1 MTHTS
6 IRMSRSS
13 PTISFRYTTLGL
25 CFMPQNHARSPL
37 SAWVFL
43 ISSALA
49 VAGTVWSQ
57 LGATAATTLSGGQSR
72 GALYTGFVLA
82 VLALSAG
89 VAIPLTPRIASRFG
103 TRTTF
108 VVAELMAA
116 AVWAVAG
123 VVVLIVDDPLV
134 PLLIGMLFAGTF
146 GGVAVV
152 LTPGLTHA
160 YLGGTSLA
168 HAYSVRSVATG
179 FGAAVGAL
187 SAAAVISATEPGW
200 GLIGN
205 AVLSVPLGLLVLCR
219 PPGAGFPEVKQ
230 DGRGWRALWRDLARN
245 RSLRRAAGL
254 SAAVVIFVVP
264 MISMIVPIAQ
274 SLRQSPLIPG
284 AGIVLAGVA
293 LGRLATPT
301 IVTRLRNGRDDLMAS
316 LRAITA
322 TAAFMLALAVS
333 SMLLTGRVELVV
345 WAVIAMGIGAT
356 RFASRS
362 LTLGAADSSLGAGRG
377 LEGIAAAVMVAALA
391 APIGTVTWGVALSV
405 MPPWAVLAVS
415 ASGMLAVALVLR
427 SAGPLPSEPVGAD
440 VSAPPRG

>member
-1 MTHTS
+1 MAGNHV
-6 IRMSRSS
+6 
-13 PTISFRYTTLGL
+13 RYQLL
-25 CFMPQNHARSPL
+25 
-37 SAWVFL
+37 AWAFL
-43 ISSALA
+43 LSSALA

-89 VAIPLTPRIASRFG
+89 VAIPLTPKIAGKFG
-103 TRTTF
+103 IRKTF
-108 VVAELMAA
+108 VITELVSA
-116 AVWAVAG
+116 AVWAIVG
-123 VVVLIVDDPLV
+123 IVVLAVDDPLI

-146 GGVAVV
+146 GGVAAV

-168 HAYSVRSVATG
+168 HAYSVRAVASG
-179 FGAAVGAL
+179 FGAALGAL
-187 SAAAVISATEPGW
+187 SAATVISATQPGW

-219 PPGAGFPEVKQ
+219 PPTVGFRTVKH
-230 DGRGWRALWRDLARN
+230 DGRGWRAPWRDLARS
-245 RSLRRAAGL
+245 RQLRRTAGL
-254 SAAVVIFVVP
+254 SAAVAICVVP

-301 IVTRLRNGRDDLMAS
+301 IVARLRNGRDDLTGS
-316 LRAITA
+316 LIAMTA
-322 TAAFMLALAVS
+322 TCTFMLALAAS
-333 SMLLTGRVELVV
+333 SMMLTGRVELVV

-362 LTLGAADSSLGAGRG
+362 LTLGAADSSLGPGRG
-377 LEGIAAAVMVAALA
+377 LDGIAAAVMVAALA
-391 APIGTVTWGVALSV
+391 APIGTLTWGVALSV
-405 MPPWAVLAVS
+405 MPPWVVLAVS
-415 ASGMLAVALVLR
+415 ASVMLTIVLVLR
-427 SAGPLPSEPVGAD
+427 SGRPGPSEPVEVE
-440 VSAPPRG
+440 VSVPPRA